1 MKHKKPLPVLMAL
14 LALCGAVAVVVGTYL
29 LDGLALALIVG
40 GSGAVAA
47 GLLVDV

>member
-1 MKHKKPLPVLMAL
+1 VKHKKPLPVLMAL
-14 LALCGAVAVVVGTYL
+14 LVLCGAVTVVAGAYL

-40 GSGAVAA
+40 GSGAVAV